1 MREIGVLFAGA
12 VVGQCRAVQDDVRA
26 RLVDHTGK
34 ALGGEQITRDGL
46 LAPRRGARVAH
57 HADNLGARLKR
68 AHSIRAQ
75 ESARPGD
82 QPSHALIVP

>member
-1 MREIGVLFAGA
+1 M
-12 VVGQCRAVQDDVRA
+12 VGQRRAVQDDVRA
-26 RLVDHTGK
+26 HLVDRTGK
-34 ALGGEQITRDGL
+34 ALGGEQITRDSS
-46 LAPRRGARVAH
+46 LAPRRRARVAH

-68 AHSIRAQ
+68 PHRVRAE